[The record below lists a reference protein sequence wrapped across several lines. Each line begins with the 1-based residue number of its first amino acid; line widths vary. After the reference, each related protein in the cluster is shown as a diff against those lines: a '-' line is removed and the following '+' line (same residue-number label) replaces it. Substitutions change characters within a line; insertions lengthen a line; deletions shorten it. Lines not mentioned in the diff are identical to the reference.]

1 MLRLHAT
8 GYRYPSATEPAVQ
21 GVDCDL
27 SEGEFVL
34 LTGPT
39 GCGKSTLLR
48 LCAGL
53 LQRHGAGEFQG
64 QVTVNGHPPEE
75 MEPAVR
81 VGHIGFVSQ
90 VPGDQLVA
98 GNLGDEIAFALESA
112 RWPAEQMEAR
122 IIEVLS
128 LVGLDLDPERPI
140 RALSGGQ
147 QQRLVI
153 AAAIA
158 GGARLLLLDE
168 PLAQLDPRGAAQVV
182 EVLRSLADGGTCVV
196 MVEHRLGSCLDQVD
210 RVIRMQEGQLLFDQ
224 SAHDIDR
231 SQLRAEGFYL
241 PPEGELE
248 DLRSIQGDEPTP
260 LIESPL
266 LDAENLRYIY
276 PSSPDPRPALDG
288 VSIRVGAGERIALV
302 GANGSG
308 KSTLLGALS
317 GRLDAGT
324 TRGSSR
330 VIDVPQDPD
339 LALFCSTVQRELAY
353 GPTDHRMSPEAVSSR
368 VREAA
373 EALSIGDLLH
383 RPPQALSRGQRLR
396 VAVAASLACTPDVL
410 ILDEPTAGQDREQV
424 ERMMDGLRDSMSS
437 GVLIFATHD
446 LELARRYSTRIL
458 VMEDGI
464 FAKGPT

>member
-1 MLRLHAT
+1 MLRLNST
-8 GYRYPSATEPAVQ
+8 GYRYPSATTPAVQ
-21 GVDCDL
+21 GVDGEL
-27 SEGEFVL
+27 TSSEFVL

-53 LQRHGAGEFQG
+53 LQRHGAGELQG
-64 QVTVNGHPPEE
+64 QVTVNDQPPEE
-75 MEPAVR
+75 MSPAVR

-98 GNLGDEIAFALESA
+98 GTLGDEIAFALESA
-112 RWPAEQMEAR
+112 SWPPEQMEAR

-128 LVGLDLDPERPI
+128 LVGLELDPERPV

-158 GGARLLLLDE
+158 GGADLLLLDE
-168 PLAQLDPRGAAQVV
+168 PLAQLDPQGAAQVV
-182 EVLRSLADGGTCVV
+182 EILRSLADGGTCVV
-196 MVEHRLGSCLDQVD
+196 MVEHRLGSCLTQVD
-210 RVIRMQEGQLLFDQ
+210 RVIRMHEGQVLSDL
-224 SAHDIDR
+224 SIHAVDR
-231 SQLRAEGFYL
+231 VQLRAEGFYL
-241 PPEGELE
+241 PPEGEVE
-248 DLRSIQGDEPTP
+248 DLRSIQGDDPTP

-266 LDAENLRYIY
+266 LDAEDLRYIY

-288 VSIRVGAGERIALV
+288 VSLRVAAGERIALV
-302 GANGSG
+302 GSNGSG

-324 TRGSSR
+324 TRGSPR

-339 LALFCSTVQRELAY
+339 LALFCSTVQKELAY
-353 GPTDHRMSPEAVSSR
+353 GPADHRMSPDAVSSR
-368 VREAA
+368 VRDAA
-373 EALSIGDLLH
+373 EALSIDDLLD

-396 VAVAASLACTPDVL
+396 VAVAACLACTPDVL

-424 ERMMDGLRDSMSS
+424 ERMMDGLRESMSS
-437 GVLIFATHD
+437 GALIFATHD
-446 LELARRYSTRIL
+446 LELARRHSTRIL
-458 VMEDGI
+458 VMEDGK
-464 FAKGPT
+464 FRKRTT